1 MDFKTPPDSA
11 TGFMNNTTTKEDF
24 TLNFSSIL
32 SFVSMNFFRDKPFNA
47 KLHLTLVNY
56 SASRQHTK

>member
-32 SFVSMNFFRDKPFNA
+32 SFVSRKFFRDN
-47 KLHLTLVNY
+47 
-56 SASRQHTK
+56 